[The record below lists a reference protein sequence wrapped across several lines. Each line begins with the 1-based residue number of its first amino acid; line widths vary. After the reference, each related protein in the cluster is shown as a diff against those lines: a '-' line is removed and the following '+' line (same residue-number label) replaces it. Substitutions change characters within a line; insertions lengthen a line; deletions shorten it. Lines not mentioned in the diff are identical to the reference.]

1 VGKTQFESVLRR
13 HLFIALAKSNNT
25 TLNKLIEHLLFE
37 ALGRSNEYLIS
48 YNQSLDL
55 PEREK

>member
-1 VGKTQFESVLRR
+1 VGKTQFESVLRH

-48 YNQSLDL
+48 SNQSLAL